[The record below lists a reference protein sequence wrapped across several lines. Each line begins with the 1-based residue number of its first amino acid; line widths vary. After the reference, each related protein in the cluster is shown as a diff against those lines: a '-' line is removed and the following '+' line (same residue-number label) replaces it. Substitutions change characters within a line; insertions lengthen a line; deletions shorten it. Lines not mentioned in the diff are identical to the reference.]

1 VGIKWRDS
9 LNIGVEEIDTQHQ
22 ELFRRFDLFLSAC
35 EAGEGIARLNELL
48 EFLSDY
54 VQYHFQDEEK
64 THLQHGYTHYEEHL
78 KQHEKF
84 IEDFKKMQAGARA
97 EGVALHHIIDTN
109 NLLFKWIINH
119 ISKADKEFG
128 DFIKHQNLTK

>member
-1 VGIKWRDS
+1 MGIKWRDS

-35 EAGEGIARLNELL
+35 ESGEGIARLNELL
-48 EFLSDY
+48 EFLADY
-54 VQYHFQDEEK
+54 VQFHFHDEEK
-64 THLQHGYTHYEEHL
+64 MHLLRDYPGYKEHCKQHG
-78 KQHEKF
+78 KF
-84 IEDFKKMQAGARA
+84 IEDLRRMQEGARV

-109 NLLFKWIINH
+109 ALLFKWIINH

-128 DFIKHQNLTK
+128 DFIKLQGHTK

>member
-1 VGIKWRDS
+1 MGIKWRDS

-35 EAGEGIARLNELL
+35 EAGEGITKLNDLL
-48 EFLSDY
+48 EFLAEY
-54 VQYHFQDEEK
+54 VQFHFHDEEK
-64 THLQHGYTHYEEHL
+64 THLQHCYPLYEEHRKL
-78 KQHEKF
+78 HVKF
-84 IEDFKKMQAGARA
+84 IEDFRKMQEAAHT

-128 DFIKHQNLTK
+128 DFIKHQEHKK